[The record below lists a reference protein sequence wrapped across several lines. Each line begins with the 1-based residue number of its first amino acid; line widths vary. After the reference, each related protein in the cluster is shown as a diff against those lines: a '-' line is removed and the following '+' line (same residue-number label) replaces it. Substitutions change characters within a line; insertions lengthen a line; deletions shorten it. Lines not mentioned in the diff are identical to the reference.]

1 MPSTLPPPPAERPP
15 LSGPAG
21 IGGAQPMTVPF
32 SAGTQPP
39 AIALPAGACDGHI
52 HVYDSRFPAVPGAR
66 LLPPDASVEDYR
78 QLQRRTGLQ
87 RAVLVTPSTY
97 GADNR
102 PMLAA
107 LRALGGQARGVAVID
122 GSESD
127 AHLAQ
132 LHAEGVRGVRLNLS
146 LGVGLHAD
154 MLAPLARRIAPL
166 GWHLQ
171 LLMPADLLATLAER
185 LADLPVP
192 LVFDHFA
199 RLSPADAGRHPAHA
213 VVLQLLRAGRAG
225 IKLSGGYLVSPTHS
239 TDDPALDA
247 LARSFIDAAP
257 GRVVWG
263 SDWPHATAT
272 AGLQPLPDD
281 ARQLDRLAHWTGGG
295 ERLAQVLVHN
305 PAALYGFGPLQELQ
319 GDTET

>member
-15 LSGPAG
+15 LSGPVDCAG
-21 IGGAQPMTVPF
+21 VQPTVVPF
-32 SAGTQPP
+32 SAGTAPP
-39 AIALPAGACDGHI
+39 ATALPAGACDGHI

-66 LLPPDASVEDYR
+66 LLPPDAAVEDYR
-78 QLQRRTGLQ
+78 RLQRRTGLQ

-102 PMLAA
+102 PMRAA
-107 LRALGGQARGVAVID
+107 LRALGGHARGVAVID

-154 MLAPLARRIAPL
+154 MLAPFARRIAPL

-171 LLMPADLLATLAER
+171 LLMPADLLATLADR

-213 VVLQLLRAGRAG
+213 GVLKLLRDGRAW

-305 PAALYGFGPLQELQ
+305 PAALYGFGPHPESQ